1 MLAWSDKDISLLN
14 EVFRNLN
21 SFHESFNLL
30 NFFIQP
36 HIMHIN
42 NMQSKAISNSAYKL
56 HSHKAFEY
64 SIVIEGSMIYTFE
77 DRVIEVPAG
86 NTVIIPPD
94 VSHYWSA
101 TETSTVFS
109 FMLFISCHGDG
120 SREKFNM
127 LKKSINRLDY
137 TIKKSTS
144 MEFNL
149 EMIIKEAQNQKN
161 GFDEKIQCITRS
173 IYIEIFRRLLPPQ
186 NTSCRSLQI
195 PPKRGDI
202 SASVVDLVRFY
213 VQDNISKN
221 IKIKDVSSSIGISIN
236 HLNRIFKKNHGDTIH
251 QYIITRRIDNAA
263 NLLQST
269 DRPVKDIA
277 TSVGYEDVDYF
288 CRVFK
293 KNKGITPSQF
303 RKNL

>member
-21 SFHESFNLL
+21 CFHESFNLL
-30 NFFIQP
+30 NFFVQP

-42 NMQSKAISNSAYKL
+42 NEPPMATSNSEYRL
-56 HSHKAFEY
+56 HSHKAFEC
-64 SIVIEGSMIYTFE
+64 SMVMTGSMTYTIE
-77 DRVIEVPAG
+77 DRIIEISAG
-86 NTVIIPPD
+86 NAIIIPPGIL
-94 VSHYWSA
+94 HYWCA
-101 TETSTVFS
+101 TQATTIFS

-120 SREKFNM
+120 SRERMNQ
-127 LKKSINRLDY
+127 LNDSITRLNY
-137 TIKKSTS
+137 TIKNFTN
-144 MEFNL
+144 MESYL
-149 EMIIKEAQNQKN
+149 GIIIKETQDQNN
-161 GFDEKIQCITRS
+161 GFDEKIQCLTRS
-173 IYIEIFRRLLPPQ
+173 IYIEIFRKLLPLQ
-186 NTSCRSLQI
+186 NPTRLALQL

-213 VQDNISKN
+213 VQDNLSGN
-221 IKIKDVSSSIGISIN
+221 IKIQDISSSIGISVN

-251 QYIITRRIDNAA
+251 QYIITRRIDNAV
-263 NLLQST
+263 NLLHST
-269 DRPVKDIA
+269 DRQIKDIA

-303 RKNL
+303 RKNI